1 MKLNA
6 VLDNQEKFDIKM
18 NTFDNRISELN
29 AKVDDRMKEIDLVE
43 SKKEKGKGVVTK
55 GRNDFYHVN
64 IYNTI
69 LFNVL
74 HYIFMPFLILI
85 IA

>member
-18 NTFDNRISELN
+18 NTFDSRISELN

-43 SKKEKGKGVVTK
+43 SKKEKGKG
-55 GRNDFYHVN
+55 
-64 IYNTI
+64 
-69 LFNVL
+69 
-74 HYIFMPFLILI
+74 
-85 IA
+85 